1 MRQPARHPSLSDHQ
15 RTGDVSIAATAPD
28 RASRLAA
35 HGAA

>member
-15 RTGDVSIAATAPD
+15 RTGDDSIGAAAPD
-28 RASRLAA
+28 RASRPAA

>member
-1 MRQPARHPSLSDHQ
+1 MRQPAHHPSLSDHQ
-15 RTGDVSIAATAPD
+15 RTGDDSIAATAPD